1 MYLMYVLRLFKCQS
15 IRGSKLCMGLFNL
28 SESDYREQEV
38 LQPEERKKEPSLT
51 MVVSS
56 QVNIQTAVAA
66 AHKYANYPLP
76 IISSV
81 HPTVFVQ
88 LFPVRFTFRD
98 AVSLL
103 IQSGM
108 KSLHHV

>member
-1 MYLMYVLRLFKCQS
+1 
-15 IRGSKLCMGLFNL
+15 MGLFNL

-51 MVVSS
+51 MLVSS
-56 QVNIQTAVAA
+56 QVDVQTAVAA
-66 AHKYANYPLP
+66 AHKYA

-88 LFPVRFTFRD
+88 LFPVRFTFLD

>member
-1 MYLMYVLRLFKCQS
+1 
-15 IRGSKLCMGLFNL
+15 MGLFNL

-51 MVVSS
+51 MLVSS

-66 AHKYANYPLP
+66 AHKYANYLLP

-81 HPTVFVQ
+81 HPAVFVQ